1 MLHFYTL
8 TASLKAKIPLPSFMP
23 SSRVARKRLLNHRQ
37 VEDRAEKL
45 LRYRNLTWFA
55 MACTTEEIIEE
66 LEHLTDLVRFIVGE
80 SKFTLKARRIEKKGK
95 FY

>member
-1 MLHFYTL
+1 M
-8 TASLKAKIPLPSFMP
+8 PLPSFMP
-23 SSRVARKRLLNHRQ
+23 SSRVARKRLLHHRH
-37 VEDRAEKL
+37 VDDIPENL

-80 SKFTLKARRIEKKGK
+80 SKFALKARRLEKKGK
-95 FY
+95 FYKR

>member
-1 MLHFYTL
+1 
-8 TASLKAKIPLPSFMP
+8 MP
-23 SSRVARKRLLNHRQ
+23 SSRVARKRLLHHRR
-37 VEDRAEKL
+37 VDDIPENL

-80 SKFTLKARRIEKKGK
+80 SKFALKARRLEKKGT
-95 FY
+95 FYTR